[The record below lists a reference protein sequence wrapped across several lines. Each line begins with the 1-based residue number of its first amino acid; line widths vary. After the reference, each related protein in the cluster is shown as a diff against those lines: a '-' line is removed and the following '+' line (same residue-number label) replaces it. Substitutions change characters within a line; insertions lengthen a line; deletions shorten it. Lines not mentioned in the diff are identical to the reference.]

1 MMWSDEIRAELAE
14 LLAAYLRGEATVDD
28 VFEFEASV
36 AHDLSLAPD
45 LRRML
50 SHLAL
55 VGDEVGSGREAEQLF
70 RALARATL
78 ESLPGGGGE
87 AEQRRLVVAQATAD

>member
-1 MMWSDEIRAELAE
+1 MTWSDEIRAELIE
-14 LLAAYLRGEATVDD
+14 LLAAYLRGKATVDD
-28 VFEFEASV
+28 VFEFEASL

-55 VGDEVGSGREAEQLF
+55 VGDEVGDGREAERPF

-78 ESLPGGGGE
+78 AELAHGDGESK
-87 AEQRRLVVAQATAD
+87 QRKRAATRAIAD

>member
-1 MMWSDEIRAELAE
+1 MTWSDEIRAELVE

-28 VFEFEASV
+28 VFEFEASL

-55 VGDEVGSGREAEQLF
+55 VGDEVGGGREAERPF
-70 RALARATL
+70 RVLARATL
-78 ESLPGGGGE
+78 ESLTRGGE
-87 AEQRRLVVAQATAD
+87 ESEQRRLAAAQATAD

>member
-1 MMWSDEIRAELAE
+1 MTWSDEIRAELIV

-28 VFEFEASV
+28 VFEFEASL

-55 VGDEVGSGREAEQLF
+55 VGDEVGSGREAEQPF
-70 RALARATL
+70 RTLARATL
-78 ESLPGGGGE
+78 EGLTEGGGE
-87 AEQRRLVVAQATAD
+87 SGQRGLAATQASAD

>member
-1 MMWSDEIRAELAE
+1 M
-14 LLAAYLRGEATVDD
+14 
-28 VFEFEASV
+28 FEFEASL

-55 VGDEVGSGREAEQLF
+55 VGDEVGSGREAEQPF

-78 ESLPGGGGE
+78 EGLTKGGGE
-87 AEQRRLVVAQATAD
+87 SEQRGLAATQASTD

>member
-1 MMWSDEIRAELAE
+1 MMWSDEIRAELVE

-50 SHLAL
+50 SHLTL
-55 VGDEVGSGREAEQLF
+55 EGDEVGSGREAEQPF

-78 ESLPGGGGE
+78 ESLAEGGGE
-87 AEQRRLVVAQATAD
+87 SDQRRLAATQATAD

>member
-1 MMWSDEIRAELAE
+1 MTWSDEIRAELIE
-14 LLAAYLRGEATVDD
+14 LLAAYLRGEAAVDD
-28 VFEFEASV
+28 VFEFEASL

-55 VGDEVGSGREAEQLF
+55 VGDEVGSGREAERPF

-78 ESLPGGGGE
+78 AELTQGDRESK
-87 AEQRRLVVAQATAD
+87 RRGRVATQATAD

>member
-1 MMWSDEIRAELAE
+1 MMWSDEIRAELIE
-14 LLAAYLRGEATVDD
+14 LLAAYLRGEAAVDD
-28 VFEFEASV
+28 VFEFEASL

-55 VGDEVGSGREAEQLF
+55 VGDEVGNGWEAERPF

-78 ESLPGGGGE
+78 AELSRGDGE
-87 AEQRRLVVAQATAD
+87 LKGHRRAATQATAD

>member
-1 MMWSDEIRAELAE
+1 MTWSDEIRAELAE

-45 LRRML
+45 AQPPRAGGRR
-50 SHLAL
+50 
-55 VGDEVGSGREAEQLF
+55 SGE
-70 RALARATL
+70 
-78 ESLPGGGGE
+78 
-87 AEQRRLVVAQATAD
+87 

>member
-1 MMWSDEIRAELAE
+1 MMWSDEIRAELVE
-14 LLAAYLRGEATVDD
+14 LLAAYLRGGATVDD
-28 VFEFEASV
+28 VFEFEASL

-55 VGDEVGSGREAEQLF
+55 VGDEVGSGREAEQPF
-70 RALARATL
+70 RVLARATL
-78 ESLPGGGGE
+78 ESLTRDGE
-87 AEQRRLVVAQATAD
+87 ESEQRRLVATRATAN

>member
-1 MMWSDEIRAELAE
+1 MIWSDEIRAELIE

-28 VFEFEASV
+28 VFEFEASL
-36 AHDLSLAPD
+36 AHDLSLAPG

-55 VGDEVGSGREAEQLF
+55 VGDEVGNGWEAERPF

-78 ESLPGGGGE
+78 EGLRQGGGE
-87 AEQRRLVVAQATAD
+87 PEQRRRIATQATAD

>member
-1 MMWSDEIRAELAE
+1 MTWSDEIRAELVK
-14 LLAAYLRGEATVDD
+14 LLAAYLREEATVDD

-50 SHLAL
+50 SHLTL
-55 VGDEVGSGREAEQLF
+55 VGDEVGSGREAEQPF
-70 RALARATL
+70 RVLARATL
-78 ESLPGGGGE
+78 ESLTRDGE
-87 AEQRRLVVAQATAD
+87 ESEQRRLAAAQATAN